1 MCGIAGFV
9 SKQYKEENLKS
20 MTNALRHRGPDAEG
34 FYFDE
39 NIGIALGHRRLSI
52 LDLSENGNQPFFSK
66 DKRFITIYNGEV
78 YNYRETAL
86 KYAINPQTSTDTEV
100 IVERFA
106 KDGEKSI
113 ADFNGMFA
121 LAIWDTIAE
130 KLYLIRD
137 RVGIKPL
144 YYYFDGENFAFASEI
159 KGLVQLP
166 IDKSLDYTA
175 IANYLYLGFF
185 PQEQSIFKH
194 IKKLPAG
201 CIGTL
206 EKNSFSIKSYW
217 TLESGISQKS
227 LKNEQEAK
235 KQLKELLIASVQGQM
250 ISDVPLGTF
259 LSGGIDSSLVTA
271 IAQHI
276 STQPIK
282 TFSIGFKE
290 AKFNE
295 ANYARSVA
303 QYLKTDHHEF
313 ILSKDDALD
322 KIQDLLDVYDEPLND
337 GSAVATLLVS
347 EMARKHVT
355 VTLSGDGGDELFL
368 GYNTHTWAK
377 RLDNPI
383 VKTIKYPLSIALK
396 LTGNKRLQ
404 NASEVLNYT
413 NSARIKSHVFSQYQ
427 YLFSE
432 KALNNLLLENEGVD
446 FEENTPKTQR
456 ALSKKEGQ
464 AFFDFSHYLK
474 DGLLVKVDRAS
485 MFYGLETRVPLLDH
499 NIVEFAFNLDESLKY
514 KSGEAKYLLK
524 QVLYDFIPASYFNR
538 PKQGFSIP
546 LEYWLKTDLR
556 YLIEEYLSEESV
568 RAINICRYD
577 AVKSL
582 KEAYLNGNNYDFKR
596 LWGLILLHKW
606 LHENTGRVLFREHS
620 F

>member
-1 MCGIAGFV
+1 MCGIAGFI
-9 SKQYKEENLKS
+9 SKNYKEENLKS

-39 NIGIALGHRRLSI
+39 TTGIALGHRRLSI
-52 LDLSENGNQPFFSK
+52 LDLSEKGNQPFFSK
-66 DKRFITIYNGEV
+66 DKRFVTIYNGEV
-78 YNYRETAL
+78 YNYREIAK
-86 KYAINPQTSTDTEV
+86 KYAINPQTHSDTEV

-121 LAIWDTIAE
+121 LAIWDTIEE

-159 KGLVQLP
+159 KALLHLQ

-175 IANYLYLGFF
+175 IENYLYLGFF
-185 PQEQSIFKH
+185 PQNQSIYKH

-201 CIGTL
+201 CIGVFK
-206 EKNSFSIKSYW
+206 KNSFSIKPYW
-217 TLESGISQKS
+217 TLESAIAQNTI
-227 LKNEQEAK
+227 KNEQEAK
-235 KQLKELLIASVQGQM
+235 KQLKELLITSVQGQM

-295 ANYARSVA
+295 APYARSVA

-322 KIQDLLDVYDEPLND
+322 KIQDLLNVYDEPLND
-337 GSAVATLLVS
+337 GSAVATMLVS

-355 VTLSGDGGDELFL
+355 VTLSGDGGDELFF

-383 VKTIKYPLSIALK
+383 VKMFKYPLSIALK

-413 NSARIKSHVFSQYQ
+413 NSTRLESHVFSQYQ

-432 KALNNLLLENEGVD
+432 KALNNILLEGEGID
-446 FEENTPKTQR
+446 FDENTPKTSR

-514 KSGEAKYLLK
+514 KKGESKYLLK
-524 QVLYDFIPASYFNR
+524 QVLYDFVPASYFDR

-556 YLIEEYLSEESV
+556 YLIEEYLSEASV

-577 AVKSL
+577 AVKNL

-606 LHENTGRVLFREHS
+606 LLENN
-620 F
+620 